1 MINVVLTQS
10 ITQKEG
16 HHHEDIKTEFI
27 RLYPADILTNPIQ
40 LSPSHMIYKAASNLP
55 IPASSIKI
63 GDVLKTVNGTS
74 KVES

>member
-27 RLYPADILTNPIQ
+27 CLYPADILTNPIQ
-40 LSPSHMIYKAASNLP
+40 LSPDYLMYQAASKSNLH
-55 IPASSIKI
+55 IHASSIKI
-63 GDVLKTVNGTS
+63 GDVLRQL
-74 KVES
+74 

>member
-40 LSPSHMIYKAASNLP
+40 LSPGY
-55 IPASSIKI
+55 
-63 GDVLKTVNGTS
+63 
-74 KVES
+74 